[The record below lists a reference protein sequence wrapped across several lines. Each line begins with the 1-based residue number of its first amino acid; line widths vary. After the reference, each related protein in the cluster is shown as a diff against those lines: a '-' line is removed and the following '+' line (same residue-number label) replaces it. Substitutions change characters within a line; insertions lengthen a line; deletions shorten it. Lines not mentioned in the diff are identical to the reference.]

1 MKKLVYLSTIFLFC
15 SCKQN
20 KCEYI
25 ITLDSG
31 EVIAGVY
38 VQNFV
43 SGVSNIKKCDGDNFQ
58 VHTSDIK
65 EIKQNK

>member
-1 MKKLVYLSTIFLFC
+1 MKKLLYLIPIFLFF
-15 SCKQN
+15 SCEQN
-20 KCEYI
+20 KCQYT
-25 ITLDSG
+25 ITLNTG

-43 SGVSNIKKCDGDNFQ
+43 SGVSNIKKCDGDDFQ

-65 EIKQNK
+65 EIKQTN